1 MSSLQKEFYLSSK
14 ETGIYVSVY
23 DIGSLISS
31 ILVSFAS
38 ARGSKPRWI
47 AFGMVALFIGCMI
60 DIIPHFVKPKSSQN
74 IDLDQNVTIAQMT
87 KFDDNSIELCNY
99 SVSFLHNETSKYIR
113 PILNET
119 NMIKSKKINNFAGG
133 FFQLKHILYFGNMIN
148 GFSSASLTT
157 ITFSYIEDVAPPHL
171 SAVYESI
178 YYAVG
183 AFGVGVGFIITSKFL
198 TIHTDINEMKELP
211 GWLKPSHPNWIG
223 AWWLPFLLFGFISL
237 ILAVIIFS
245 FPKKLSHVK
254 KNEKNPTSKNKEL
267 INEMVILNSN
277 ENNAISEETNED
289 LIEKSENESAI
300 KQNGFHHHGHNTQII
315 LDTLE
320 QTGSLLSLNQL
331 GVSSNH
337 INDNDRKLNHKH
349 NHNDDNNTNI
359 NHNQEKENE
368 LSIKEPFKMKSQKE
382 LIDSTLA
389 LIKKPIYLFVLI
401 ASAIEG
407 LLQNSFLAF
416 AALFLEYQYR
426 LASGTASLVL
436 GLLSIPPVIFT
447 FIYKI
452 KKNLIIN

>member
-1 MSSLQKEFYLSSK
+1 LSSLQKEFYLSSK

-60 DIIPHFVKPKSSQN
+60 DIIPHFIKPKSSQN
-74 IDLDQNVTIAQMT
+74 IDLDQNNVTIANMA

-99 SVSFLHNETSKYIR
+99 SVSFLNNETSEYVR
-113 PILNET
+113 PILNEDSS
-119 NMIKSKKINNFAGG
+119 IKSKKKMNNFSGG
-133 FFQLKHILYFGNMIN
+133 FQLKYILYLGNMIN

-157 ITFSYIEDVAPPHL
+157 ITFSYIEDMAPPHL

-237 ILAVIIFS
+237 ILAAIIFS
-245 FPKKLSHVK
+245 FPKKLNHDK
-254 KNEKNPTSKNKEL
+254 KEEVNASKDEKL
-267 INEMVILNSN
+267 INEMVILSTN
-277 ENNAISEETNED
+277 ENNAVSEDTNEE
-289 LIEKSENESAI
+289 LVEKSENEPAI
-300 KQNGFHHHGHNTQII
+300 KQNGFHHHGPKSKLI

-331 GVSSNH
+331 GLSSNH
-337 INDNDRKLNHKH
+337 IND
-349 NHNDDNNTNI
+349 DDKNI
-359 NHNQEKENE
+359 NHNNFNQEKAIEASVKNEN
-368 LSIKEPFKMKSQKE
+368 KKKSKKE
-382 LIDSTLA
+382 LIESTLT
-389 LIKKPIYLFVLI
+389 LLKKPIYFFVLV

-436 GLLSIPPVIFT
+436 GLLSIPPVIFLNILKL
-447 FIYKI
+447 F
-452 KKNLIIN
+452 